1 MEFAQKLLSTRRGTF
16 LVAAIA
22 AILAFSTLLVYLNRY
37 RESLNQAAQP
47 TTVLVAKNLIPR
59 GLSGDVVASQDMFQ
73 TRELTKGQLKEGAIG
88 DPAVLK
94 GRVAVAD
101 LYPGQQL
108 TVSDFSTTAVPALS
122 ASLTGD
128 QRAIAVPLDEAH
140 GAYAQVK
147 TGDYVDVIGAFSVKK
162 GNDTF
167 PVAKTIMDDVLV
179 LSTPADPNNGF
190 SGGKGASL
198 IVRATDQQ
206 AATLAFATE
215 NGSLWIALRP
225 RTGATPTHFDFVTL
239 QTLLLGIA
247 PVNAYRQAGG
257 KE

>member
-1 MEFAQKLLSTRRGTF
+1 VEFAQKLLSTRRGTF

-179 LSTPADPNNGF
+179 LSCGPPTSRRRPSRLRRRTVL
-190 SGGKGASL
+190 SGSPSGREREQPRRTSTSSPS
-198 IVRATDQQ
+198 RRC
-206 AATLAFATE
+206 
-215 NGSLWIALRP
+215 SSALR
-225 RTGATPTHFDFVTL
+225 R
-239 QTLLLGIA
+239 
-247 PVNAYRQAGG
+247 
-257 KE
+257 